1 LTELHAATGRLELG
15 KRGSVIMTTSTFTKD
30 ALDFVD
36 RIEGKKVVLIDGDQL
51 AELMIEHGLGVVTTK
66 TYELKEV
73 SNDFFDESE
82 G

>member
-1 LTELHAATGRLELG
+1 MLAEKPQTIN
-15 KRGSVIMTTSTFTKD
+15 VNI
-30 ALDFVD
+30 V
-36 RIEGKKVVLIDGDQL
+36 GKKVVLIDGDQL
-51 AELMIEHGLGVVTTK
+51 TELMIDHGLGVVTSK